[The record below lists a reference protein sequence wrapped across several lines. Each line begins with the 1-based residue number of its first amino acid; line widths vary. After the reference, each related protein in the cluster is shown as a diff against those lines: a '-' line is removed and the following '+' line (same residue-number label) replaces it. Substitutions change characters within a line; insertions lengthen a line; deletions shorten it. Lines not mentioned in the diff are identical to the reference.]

1 MSTVKVKQTLEFF
14 LHLIYEI
21 RIRFKR
27 YDCLLATRERDGA
40 VKYVA
45 VLSD

>member
-1 MSTVKVKQTLEFF
+1 MSSVKVKQALEFS

-27 YDCLLATRERDGA
+27 YDCLLATRKEYGA
-40 VKYVA
+40 VKFVA
-45 VLSD
+45 NLSD